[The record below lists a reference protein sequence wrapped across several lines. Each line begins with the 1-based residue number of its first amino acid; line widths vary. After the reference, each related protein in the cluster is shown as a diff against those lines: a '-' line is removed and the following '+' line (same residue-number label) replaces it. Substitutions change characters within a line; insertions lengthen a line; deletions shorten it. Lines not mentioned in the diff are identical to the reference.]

1 MIELEIQALS
11 ETREGLLIEVGR
23 FVLASGFTLQRQ
35 RLVQDPHGIL
45 LTMVVRG
52 PARRK
57 RALEAALD
65 GYERIISFELSP
77 FVEGLAKEH
86 FAASRTRTAHA
97 AVPASAPTLPATP
110 RMAPAVPAAIVQEAP
125 PVVAAATAP
134 VAASDAPPVHEQ
146 PDFEFILAATPAPSP
161 APSPAPVPA
170 VVAPFVELTP
180 LDADEAAVDKALRAL
195 ADEYPQIVPR
205 LLALDRGVPEGARE
219 SSLAL
224 AGQRVGAWLFARDH
238 AQATPVDLQQ
248 AIARIGVPVLRALVE
263 VEQEGAQLHIRN
275 SPLCTQDGH
284 SGCRFFSGMLEGLL
298 GPAVASNELSIFAVC
313 CRSCGADACVLAISD

>member
-23 FVLASGFTLQRQ
+23 FVLANGFTLQRQ
-35 RLVQDPHGIL
+35 RLVQDPHGTL

-77 FVEGLAKEH
+77 FVEGVAKEH
-86 FAASRTRTAHA
+86 FAASRTQAPHA
-97 AVPASAPTLPATP
+97 AVPTPAPAPPATP
-110 RMAPAVPAAIVQEAP
+110 RAAPAIPAATVQEPP
-125 PVVAAATAP
+125 PVVATAIAP
-134 VAASDAPPVHEQ
+134 VAASDAPPVHEE
-146 PDFEFILAATPAPSP
+146 PDFEFILAATPVPPAAP
-161 APSPAPVPA
+161 APA
-170 VVAPFVELTP
+170 VVTPFVELTP

-195 ADEYPQIVPR
+195 ADEYPQIMPR
-205 LLALDRGVPEGARE
+205 LLALDRGVPDGARE
-219 SSLAL
+219 STLAL
-224 AGQRVGAWLFARDH
+224 AGQRVGAWVFAREH
-238 AQATPVDLQQ
+238 APAAPMDLQQ
-248 AIARIGVPVLRALVE
+248 AIARIGVPALRALVE
-263 VEQEGAQLHIRN
+263 VEQEGAQLHIRD

-284 SGCRFFSGMLEGLL
+284 SGCRFFSGLLEGLL